1 MKKLFVIFLIA
12 HCCYCSFLECNEAK
26 DVNTCNNIKI
36 EYNDFY
42 CFKAKYWDVDESQC
56 VAIPKNQEYQKLYAR
71 MVIGFNKEMFSYIA
85 PHAEDMGETSDE
97 LFEKYVNK
105 SYCPKKEFYN
115 LDETVELEKDSL
127 TNADKSK
134 LLSKKTCKYYN
145 FGRYFWDSQK
155 LNYPNINDKNICF
168 NSEQLD
174 DLKDLIDCGYADIKF
189 SINGK
194 DYSIQTCYLIPSDN
208 MPEIFNEFYMSLIK
222 DEIEGENG
230 NLNFIFETMAD
241 LDKGERRRLS
251 TFKYDIEVENKN
263 GKKVKYSS
271 EKEGFEIIA
280 EGSNSSLNININIIL
295 ILLIISLGLW

>member
-1 MKKLFVIFLIA
+1 
-12 HCCYCSFLECNEAK
+12 
-26 DVNTCNNIKI
+26 
-36 EYNDFY
+36 
-42 CFKAKYWDVDESQC
+42 
-56 VAIPKNQEYQKLYAR
+56 
-71 MVIGFNKEMFSYIA
+71 
-85 PHAEDMGETSDE
+85 
-97 LFEKYVNK
+97 
-105 SYCPKKEFYN
+105 
-115 LDETVELEKDSL
+115 
-127 TNADKSK
+127 
-134 LLSKKTCKYYN
+134 
-145 FGRYFWDSQK
+145 
-155 LNYPNINDKNICF
+155 
-168 NSEQLD
+168 
-174 DLKDLIDCGYADIKF
+174 
-189 SINGK
+189 
-194 DYSIQTCYLIPSDN
+194 